1 MNQAN
6 ANSTGAKSYP
16 NYYLTLDIVPGA
28 SQNEILHAYN
38 RAKKTYST
46 GSMAG
51 YSLLEDGSTDN
62 ILEEIEKAFEIL
74 GNPSKRRE
82 YDMRM
87 GFSTW
92 TEDDMAAASSGAP
105 SVTSKATNWAP
116 AAEGE
121 KRSRSGVVLED
132 VSYEPNPEFEKK
144 IEGCTEISGAF
155 LKAVRI
161 YRNLT
166 IEQVASRSKISVARI
181 AAIEEDDFSGHQA
194 VYLRGH
200 FAIVSRVLGLP
211 EPEKLAKDYV
221 DRIRAE
227 GKLRATSI

>member
-1 MNQAN
+1 MTQATN
-6 ANSTGAKSYP
+6 TAAKNYP
-16 NYYLTLDIVPGA
+16 NFYLTLDIVPGA

-38 RAKKTYST
+38 RAKKTYSN

-62 ILEEIEKAFEIL
+62 ILDEIERAFEIL

-82 YDMRM
+82 YDMVM

-92 TEDDMAAASSGAP
+92 TEDDLVAASTASP
-105 SVTSKATNWAP
+105 SVTSKATEWVKPDA
-116 AAEGE
+116 GE
-121 KRSRSGVVLED
+121 RRSKGGVVLED
-132 VSYEPNPEFEKK
+132 VSYEPNPDFEKK
-144 IEGCTEISGAF
+144 IEACTEITGAF

-161 YRNLT
+161 YRNLSV
-166 IEQVASRSKISVARI
+166 EQVAQRSKIAVARI
-181 AAIEEDDFSGHQA
+181 AAIEEEDFTGHQA

-200 FAIVSRVLGLP
+200 FAIVARVLNLP
-211 EPEKLAKDYV
+211 DPEKLAKDYT

-227 GKLRATSI
+227 GKLRATTL